1 MFEPSNVT
9 YIIGKRNSGKSY
21 LLIQMLLSKD
31 CFKGKFDEVIIIN
44 PTINYDEKYK
54 VIKFSRIFTEFSL
67 ELIESLINEFE
78 EKRKQNPKY
87 NVLLILDDCIS
98 QADFKNNL
106 ATHPL
111 NTMAVNGRHWGL
123 SLVILSQK
131 WSAISSYIRAQ
142 LDYIILF
149 EFKNHYELE
158 VLYKE
163 YGTGTK
169 DEFRRFFEEIYTERH
184 DTLLINNITNKY
196 YKNFNDEVQIKK
208 SE

>member
-1 MFEPSNVT
+1 MFEPSFVN
-9 YIIGKRNSGKSY
+9 YIVGKRNSGKSY

-44 PTINYDEKYK
+44 PTIDYDEKYK
-54 VIKFSRIFTEFSL
+54 VIKFSRVYTEFSL
-67 ELIESLINEFE
+67 ELLESLISEFE
-78 EKRKQNPKY
+78 SKRLEKKDHK
-87 NVLLILDDCIS
+87 VLLILDDCIS
-98 QADFKNNL
+98 QADFKNNM

-149 EFKNHYELE
+149 EFKNHYEIDM
-158 VLYKE
+158 LYKE
-163 YGTGTK
+163 FGVGTK
-169 DEFRRFFEEIYTERH
+169 EEFRKFLEDLYTERH

-196 YKNFNDEVQIKK
+196 YKNFNEELEIKK